1 MYTPGVTHIN
11 MDVGTKELRKHL
23 SDVLDRV
30 ARGERIVVHRRGRP
44 AAALVPLG
52 KPVKRLPS
60 LTAFRARL
68 RVRGRA
74 TSAEVVASRR
84 NERA

>member
-1 MYTPGVTHIN
+1 

-30 ARGERIVVHRRGRP
+30 ARGERILVRRRGRP

-52 KPVKRLPS
+52 ERTGRLPS
-60 LTAFRARL
+60 LASFRARI
-68 RVRGRA
+68 RVRGRPL
-74 TSAEVVASRR
+74 SAEVVAARKG
-84 NERA
+84 ERS

>member
-1 MYTPGVTHIN
+1 

-30 ARGERIVVHRRGRP
+30 ARGEKIVVRRRGRP
-44 AAALVPLG
+44 AAALVPLD
-52 KPVKRLPS
+52 KRSERLPS
-60 LTAFRARL
+60 LALFRARL

-74 TSAEVVASRR
+74 LSEEVIASRR
-84 NERA
+84 DERS